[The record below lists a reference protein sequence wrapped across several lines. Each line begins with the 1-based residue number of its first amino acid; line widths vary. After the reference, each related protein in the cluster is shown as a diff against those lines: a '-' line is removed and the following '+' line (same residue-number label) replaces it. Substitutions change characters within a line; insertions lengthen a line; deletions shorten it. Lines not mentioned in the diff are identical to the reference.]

1 MASNPAQ
8 STPARPTQGVISEAW
23 ALYKNH
29 WQHLL
34 GIALV
39 VYLIL
44 AVLSLVLAATLAWVG
59 TILAALLGLV
69 GVYWL
74 QGALVRAVE
83 DVRDGRVD
91 LSMGETFSGV
101 QPFIGRI
108 TGASILASLAIFV
121 GLFLLLAPGL
131 FLLTIWSVLVP
142 VIVLENRS
150 MMGAFGRSREL
161 VRGWG
166 WSVFGLIVLTYL
178 ILMVAGIVIGLLTT
192 PFGETAGSFLS
203 NLISGTVTGPFV
215 AATWTLLYYRLSA
228 LERPLTDLG
237 GPVGFEEPQG
247 PPLPHPG

>member
-1 MASNPAQ
+1 MAANPAQ
-8 STPARPTQGVISEAW
+8 PPPQSPTQGVLSEAW
-23 ALYKNH
+23 ALYRNH
-29 WQHLL
+29 WRHLA

-44 AVLSLVLAATLAWVG
+44 GVLSLVLSATLSWMG
-59 TILAALLGLV
+59 TALAAVLGLV

-101 QPFIGRI
+101 RPFVGRI
-108 TGASILASLAIFV
+108 TGASVLASLAIFI
-121 GLFLLLAPGL
+121 GLLLLIAPGL

-150 MMGAFGRSREL
+150 MMGSFGRSRGL
-161 VRGWG
+161 VKGWG

-178 ILMVAGIVIGLLTT
+178 ILLVAGIVIGLLTS
-192 PFGETAGSFLS
+192 PFGETVGTFLS
-203 NLISGTVTGPFV
+203 NLISGTLTGPFV
-215 AATWTLLYYRLSA
+215 AATWTLLYYRLRG
-228 LERPLTDLG
+228 LERPLTDFG
-237 GPVGFEEPQG
+237 GPGGFEEPQE
-247 PPLPHPG
+247 PPAAHPR